1 MKPFLRNRSIRLAAS
16 LAIVLGT
23 AGVASLTALSTTQ
36 ASADP
41 ASVTGYV
48 GVGSDV
54 TQDFFDSLSGAAQR
68 RLGHHPVLHTAG
80 FVDGQ

>member
-48 GVGSDV
+48 GVGCRCHPGLLRFAV
-54 TQDFFDSLSGAAQR
+54 GGGPG

-80 FVDGQ
+80 LVDGQ